1 MSAMATA
8 STASSRFQ
16 IYRPLGLTL
25 GIAGLALLT
34 ALALLIV
41 TAWTALY
48 QIKPVRLHANHLQQ
62 VYDVS
67 LRAQD
72 LWDRLLTTNQSPA
85 ASEIE
90 ALRQK
95 LGQII
100 AEDAQ
105 LSPSTPERL
114 QKAQAALD
122 AASLKPT
129 AALGDVL
136 NEIHAVIEHE
146 STAQEEIIGAMH
158 AAAERELAFALGALF
173 LLPAAVVSLLLLLR
187 SQIFRP
193 LVNINGLLQ
202 RLTVHDFR
210 PASAESAVPVM
221 QPIIR
226 SYNQLV
232 GRLNE
237 AEAENLERR
246 RALESQVRAA
256 TETLLRQQRNL
267 AAVDRLAAVGE
278 MAARIA
284 HELRNPLAGME
295 MALRNLQAD
304 CRKEHCPSE
313 EIYARL
319 DPVVRELQRVARL
332 LNDLLEGAR
341 AYSEMPVRLNLAAD
355 VNEFMA
361 LVRYQVPEDIQLTA
375 DITEDIECRLPRDG
389 LRQALLNL
397 ILNAVQAIGTGKGA
411 VQVSAARSDR
421 SIEIRVRDDGPG
433 FTAELLELGPRPFAT
448 GRADGTGLGLA
459 MVRRFA
465 TGAGGTMTLANP
477 SGGGAEVTLTLPCG
491 TDR

>member
-1 MSAMATA
+1 MGRIGAMNRSLDMSAMATA

-202 RLTVHDFR
+202 RLTVRNR
-210 PASAESAVPVM
+210 PSPSCSP
-221 QPIIR
+221 
-226 SYNQLV
+226 S
-232 GRLNE
+232 
-237 AEAENLERR
+237 
-246 RALESQVRAA
+246 SAA
-256 TETLLRQQRNL
+256 T
-267 AAVDRLAAVGE
+267 
-278 MAARIA
+278 I
-284 HELRNPLAGME
+284 
-295 MALRNLQAD
+295 
-304 CRKEHCPSE
+304 SSS
-313 EIYARL
+313 
-319 DPVVRELQRVARL
+319 VV
-332 LNDLLEGAR
+332 
-341 AYSEMPVRLNLAAD
+341 
-355 VNEFMA
+355 
-361 LVRYQVPEDIQLTA
+361 
-375 DITEDIECRLPRDG
+375 
-389 LRQALLNL
+389 
-397 ILNAVQAIGTGKGA
+397 
-411 VQVSAARSDR
+411 
-421 SIEIRVRDDGPG
+421 
-433 FTAELLELGPRPFAT
+433 
-448 GRADGTGLGLA
+448 
-459 MVRRFA
+459 
-465 TGAGGTMTLANP
+465 
-477 SGGGAEVTLTLPCG
+477 
-491 TDR
+491 